1 MPAADKGC
9 EVTSTPTEEVI
20 KELLLK
26 SRLLSEFHVPNLT
39 LLEV

>member
-9 EVTSTPTEEVI
+9 EVTSTPTEEVS

-26 SRLLSEFHVPNLT
+26 SRQL
-39 LLEV
+39 